1 MTVESLMTRKV
12 VSVDPECSIAD
23 VLNKL
28 RAYRISCLV
37 VCEEDVPVGII
48 SERDIVGV
56 AFNCV
61 SGKGEAR
68 GSARELMSPSPVTV
82 RVDESLDDTLAIT
95 EEHRIRHLPVVDG
108 NGRLAGIVTQT
119 DLLRA
124 CLDATNRT
132 G

>member
-1 MTVESLMTRKV
+1 MTVDSLMTRKV

-61 SGKGEAR
+61 SGNGEAR
-68 GSARELMSPSPVTV
+68 VSARELMSPSPVTV
-82 RVDESLDDTLAIT
+82 CVDESLDNTLAIT